1 MDGYGDND
9 GYDDDDCGGGDDD
22 DDDGDDDDDD
32 DDDDGGDDD
41 DDDDDNV
48 DGYGELAHGW
58 RPPRGGK
65 RAQRNS
71 CP

>member
-1 MDGYGDND
+1 MI
-9 GYDDDDCGGGDDD
+9 
-22 DDDGDDDDDD
+22 
-32 DDDDGGDDD
+32 D
-41 DDDDDNV
+41 DDDDDNAV
-48 DGYGELAHGW
+48 DDDDKRAQLAHGW